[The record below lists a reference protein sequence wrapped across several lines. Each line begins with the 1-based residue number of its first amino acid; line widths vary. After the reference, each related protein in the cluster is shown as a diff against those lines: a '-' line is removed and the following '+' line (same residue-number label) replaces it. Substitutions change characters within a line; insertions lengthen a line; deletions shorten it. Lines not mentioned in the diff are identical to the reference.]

1 MQIALPFLVAQQ
13 HTRLVH
19 QSAGVE
25 RRQIKLCRSGRLRTL
40 SLKYNNPGSICQRQL
55 LEINV
60 TFQTNVTFY
69 ANVTI
74 QVKRPSVE
82 LLART
87 RHCHLSLMEKDSV
100 VPLAPGG
107 AVEIPRFHWLA
118 GWLPMGMPHSDAR
131 PINHDDASCQSLQVR
146 LPHKFLNKARHA

>member
-82 LLART
+82 LLWRILGTELRGFFRSLRPFLQVGVGVFIFVVLGEVGQSLGRRT
-87 RHCHLSLMEKDSV
+87 G
-100 VPLAPGG
+100 VPLFMVLVAAIVA
-107 AVEIPRFHWLA
+107 AVFVTALYLLFR
-118 GWLPMGMPHSDAR
+118 G
-131 PINHDDASCQSLQVR
+131 Q
-146 LPHKFLNKARHA
+146 